1 MIQYS
6 VIDFNK
12 NHKPKDTSCTSQIE
26 KMRRGQIEKYTDAQ
40 RNRETKLTDT
50 AQDDKSKT
58 SALT

>member
-12 NHKPKDTSCTSQIE
+12 NHTPNDTSCAKQIE

-50 AQDDKSKT
+50 AQDDKSET